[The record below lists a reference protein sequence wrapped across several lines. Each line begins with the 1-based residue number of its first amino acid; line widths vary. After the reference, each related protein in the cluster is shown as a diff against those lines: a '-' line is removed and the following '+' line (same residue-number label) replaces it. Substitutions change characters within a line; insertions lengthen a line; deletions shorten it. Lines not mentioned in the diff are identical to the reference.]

1 MMFGLPENTVEAICR
16 ALSECP
22 GVEKA
27 VIYGSRAKGTFRPGS
42 DIDLALYGDVSEA
55 DVSALM
61 DRLDELNTPYLFDIV
76 RYHDIDNEA
85 LREHIERVGQR
96 FDAPHSPYHPG

>member
-1 MMFGLPENTVEAICR
+1 MFGLPESAIEAIR
-16 ALSECP
+16 RTLAECP

-42 DIDLALYGDVSEA
+42 DIDLALYGSVS
-55 DVSALM
+55 DNDLSALM
-61 DRLDELNTPYLFDIV
+61 DRLDALNTPYLFDIV

-85 LREHIERVGQR
+85 LRDHVARVGQR
-96 FDAPHSPYHPG
+96 LDAIHSPHRPC